1 MKTTHLYNTA
11 HPLGASGKP
20 IFIPFG
26 EWAYDGTTRQ
36 RLDRAHGERIA
47 NELNARVARG
57 EPGIPVYAGHPDV
70 PQLAAKYPDRGRQA
84 HNSKVRR
91 SPRATSG

>member
-26 EWAYDGTTRQ
+26 EWQYDGTTRQ
-36 RLDRAHGERIA
+36 RLDRAHGERLVGNDICHSY
-47 NELNARVARG
+47 L
-57 EPGIPVYAGHPDV
+57 
-70 PQLAAKYPDRGRQA
+70 LL
-84 HNSKVRR
+84 SL
-91 SPRATSG
+91 PRF